1 VKPQS
6 ISGWRLAIITA
17 VLVISGAVVIVLG
30 RAVFSDLEA
39 LSTARNDDVSWNVSQ
54 LEVELLKLQN
64 ETLNV
69 MQLPSSDLVS
79 FRKRYDIFY
88 SRFSSLSQ
96 GRLFRSLR
104 ERPGAQ
110 SVLDAANGFL
120 DRNTP
125 LVDGADDVLRN
136 DLSGIYDE
144 LTELHPQIR
153 ELALIGIEHYAENET
168 MRRDQLSKTL
178 IRLAAAVLVLIL
190 VLTVTTF
197 VLLKL
202 FRRGERF
209 SHENAIMRSRF
220 EAAVNSSLDA
230 VLVVNT
236 KGQIIEFNGSAE
248 AVFGYTRSQAIN
260 GDMADLIVPPHM
272 REMHLKGMQRFLD
285 TNEKKVIG
293 AGRIRLEGMRKSG
306 EIFPVELS
314 ISLAETDGE
323 RVFVSFLR
331 DITQEIEAEQ
341 DLRTARDKA
350 QESERAKS
358 DLLTVMSHEMRTPLN
373 GILGSLSLID
383 QTNLTDRQKRHL
395 NSIAVSGELLL
406 SHVNDVLHLSSL
418 TAENAPLK
426 QSLFDLSELT
436 NDVAESLMA
445 NAQARNC
452 DLQVN
457 ILSDLPR
464 LVRGHKTALQ
474 QCLINLVGNAIKFTS
489 DGTVLIEVEKLHA
502 NDHYE
507 FRVSDTGVGIAP
519 KNLSRV
525 FEEFVTIDSSFSREN
540 SGTGLGLAITKRLV
554 EGMGGEIEVDSVLG
568 QGSLFTLRI
577 PLGDTATQIDHVQGG
592 QTLPPALP
600 SDGLRVLVVD
610 DNEINRLILADMLHD
625 MNCEVTQAADGYE
638 AIKATQKQAFD
649 LLLLDISMPGIDGM
663 ETLERIHAQGAD
675 WTQVPAIAVTAHASK
690 KDHETIMQANFSS
703 LLVKPV
709 DMGQLKASL
718 IGVLQKDLPH
728 VQTMA
733 RNSTAQDF
741 IARFGDATYER
752 HLHDLK
758 SGVSELLEQLPW
770 DGAVS
775 ADAQQQAHK
784 LAGTAAILGLP
795 TLTELLQTVEI
806 CDAEAWAEEQD
817 RLRAN
822 LQDALRH
829 P

>member
-1 VKPQS
+1 
-6 ISGWRLAIITA
+6 
-17 VLVISGAVVIVLG
+17 
-30 RAVFSDLEA
+30 
-39 LSTARNDDVSWNVSQ
+39 
-54 LEVELLKLQN
+54 
-64 ETLNV
+64 
-69 MQLPSSDLVS
+69 M
-79 FRKRYDIFY
+79 
-88 SRFSSLSQ
+88 
-96 GRLFRSLR
+96 
-104 ERPGAQ
+104 
-110 SVLDAANGFL
+110 
-120 DRNTP
+120 
-125 LVDGADDVLRN
+125 
-136 DLSGIYDE
+136 
-144 LTELHPQIR
+144 TELHPQIR
-153 ELALIGIEHYAENET
+153 ELALIGIEHFAENEA

-190 VLTVTTF
+190 ALAVTAF

-236 KGQIIEFNGSAE
+236 KGRIIEFNGSAE
-248 AVFGYTRSQAIN
+248 TVFGYTRREAIN

-272 REMHLKGMQRFLD
+272 REMHRKGMQRFLD

-331 DITQEIEAEQ
+331 DITQELEAEQ
-341 DLRTARDKA
+341 NLRTARDKA
-350 QESERAKS
+350 QESEKAKS

-418 TAENAPLK
+418 TAENTLPE
-426 QSLFDLSELT
+426 QSLFDLSELA
-436 NDVAESLMA
+436 NDVVESLLA

-457 ILSDLPR
+457 VLSDLPR
-464 LVRGHKTALQ
+464 LVRGHKTSLQ
-474 QCLINLVGNAIKFTS
+474 QCLINLVGNAIKFTF

-502 NDHYE
+502 DDQYE
-507 FRVSDTGVGIAP
+507 IRVSDTGVGIAP
-519 KNLSRV
+519 KNLPRV

-568 QGSLFTLRI
+568 QGSLFTIRV
-577 PLGDTATQIDHVQGG
+577 PLGDATSQIEHVQDG
-592 QTLPPALP
+592 QSMPSAVP

-625 MNCEVTQAADGYE
+625 MKCEVTQAADGYE
-638 AIKATQKQAFD
+638 AIEATQKQAFD

-663 ETLERIHAQGAD
+663 ETLARIHAQGED
-675 WTQVPAIAVTAHASK
+675 WQQVPAIAVTAHASK
-690 KDHETIMQANFSS
+690 KDHETIMQADFSS

-709 DMGQLKASL
+709 DMAQLKAALTS
-718 IGVLQKDLPH
+718 VLKKDLPPAQAG
-728 VQTMA
+728 V

-758 SGVSELLEQLPW
+758 SEVAELLEKLSV
-770 DGAVS
+770 DGTMS
-775 ADAQQQAHK
+775 TDAQQQAHK

-795 TLTELLQTVEI
+795 ILTELLQAVES
-806 CDAEAWAEEQD
+806 CDAEAWAEVQD
-817 RLRAN
+817 DLRSS
-822 LQDALRH
+822 LLDALKQ